1 MRVDSS
7 LVLLKGGS
15 MRGGI
20 GYQITEIFNKS
31 GILQIGNSKHEAKA
45 EAREAGSKSW
55 ADMGK
60 TLGIFSYKTA
70 DTYKDTWHHFS
81 NFAKAEFKLKDIEKT
96 SAEHVQ
102 SYLESRIS
110 DGVALATIAKEAAA
124 LGKLENALNLYSAKY
139 EKGNQYNF
147 RDGIREIIKQAR
159 QELPKADPHRA
170 YESPEKVIAEI
181 QDLKHQTAARSQLES
196 GARIHEISLIKP
208 HQLKGIGLDRAT
220 DEKCGVIEI
229 QGKGGKIR
237 ELHIGITTYEK
248 ISNVIETEGK
258 FCIDKNAYR
267 AELRHACESIG
278 ERYSGA
284 HGLRWTYAQ
293 ERMEIL
299 QAKYTMTYEQSLLE
313 VSRQLGHE
321 RADITEHYLR

>member
-81 NFAKAEFKLKDIEKT
+81 NFAKAEFRLKDIEKT

-170 YESPEKVIAEI
+170 YESPEKIIEGI
-181 QDLKHQTAARSQLES
+181 QDVKHQIAARSQLES

-208 HQLKGIGLDRAT
+208 DQLRGIGQDSING
-220 DEKCGVIEI
+220 EKCGVIEI
-229 QGKGGKIR
+229 KGKGGKIR
-237 ELHIGITTYEK
+237 ELHVSPMIYEK
-248 ISNVIETEGK
+248 ILNTIKTEGNFK
-258 FCIDKNAYR
+258 IDKNDYR
-267 AELRHACESIG
+267 TDLRQACESCNEKYTG
-278 ERYSGA
+278 S
-284 HGLRWTYAQ
+284 HGLRWSYAQ
-293 ERMEIL
+293 ERMERL
-299 QAKYTMTYEQSLLE
+299 QSACGMSYEQSLCE
-313 VSRQLGHE
+313 VSRALGHE
-321 RADITEHYLR
+321 RPDITEHYLR

>member
-1 MRVDSS
+1 
-7 LVLLKGGS
+7 

-31 GILQIGNSKHEAKA
+31 GIMQIGHSKHQAKA
-45 EAREAGSKSW
+45 EAREAGAKSW

-60 TLGIFSYKTA
+60 ALGIYSFKTA
-70 DTYKDTWHHFS
+70 EGYKDTWH
-81 NFAKAEFKLKDIEKT
+81 NFANYAKAELKLKDIEKT

-102 SYLESRIS
+102 AYIENRIS
-110 DGVALATIAKEAAA
+110 AGVALATISKEAAA
-124 LGKLENALNLYSAKY
+124 LGKLENALNLYSSKY
-139 EKGNQYNF
+139 DRGNQYNF
-147 RDGIREIIKQAR
+147 RDSIREIIKQAR

-170 YESPEKVIAEI
+170 YGSPDRIIRAIEDI
-181 QDLKHQTAARSQLES
+181 KHQIAAKSQWES
-196 GARIHEISLIKP
+196 GPRVHEISLIKP
-208 HQLKGIGLDRAT
+208 HQLKGMGLDRAT

-229 QGKGGKIR
+229 KGKGGKIR
-237 ELHIGITTYEK
+237 ELSVRIDTYEK

-267 AELRHACESIG
+267 ADLRHACEKCG
-278 ERYSGA
+278 ERYTGS
-284 HGLRWTYAQ
+284 HGLRWKFAQ

-299 QAKYTMTYEQSLLE
+299 QSAHGMSYEQSLLE

>member
-1 MRVDSS
+1 V
-7 LVLLKGGS
+7 
-15 MRGGI
+15 RGGI

-31 GILQIGNSKHEAKA
+31 GIIQIGNSKHEAKA
-45 EAREAGSKSW
+45 EAREAGAKSW

-60 TLGIFSYKTA
+60 ALGIYSYKTA
-70 DTYKDTWHHFS
+70 DTYKDIWHQFT
-81 NFAKAEFKLKDIEKT
+81 NYTKAEFKLKDIEKT

-170 YESPEKVIAEI
+170 YESPEKIIDGI
-181 QDLKHQTAARSQLES
+181 QDPKHQMAARSQLES

-208 HQLKGIGLDRAT
+208 DQLRGIGQDRGT
-220 DEKCGVIEI
+220 GERCGIIEI

-237 ELHIGITTYEK
+237 ELCVSIDTYEK
-248 ISNVIETEGK
+248 ISNIIGTEGK
-258 FCIDKNAYR
+258 FSIDKNAYR
-267 AELRHACESIG
+267 ADLRRACESIG
-278 ERYSGA
+278 ERYSGS

-293 ERMEIL
+293 NRMEIL
-299 QAKYTMTYEQSLLE
+299 QSDHGMSYEQSLCE
-313 VSRQLGHE
+313 VSRNLGHE
-321 RADITEHYLR
+321 RPDITEHYLR